1 MFFKSDNSNML
12 PAWASSSALTP
23 AVLGLATQR
32 VVDASTGGRL
42 GFARISPSIDDPKQV
57 CGTIWCCQDLPEGR
71 RQGSGLGL
79 KKNLLSHIVVRS
91 ASLEGSAARSC
102 KRPFRRNLSPC
113 LYKRLV
119 YNHCGRRRPGSPVAP
134 RHRQPPDRHRRH
146 QGNSQ
151 WQHQL
156 QGSWQHWQE
165 EQEGTC
171 FLERLKT
178 AIKNNT
184 THLHVENNIHQ

>member
-1 MFFKSDNSNML
+1 ML
-12 PAWASSSALTP
+12 PAWASSSSPTP

-32 VVDASTGGRL
+32 VVDVSTGGRL
-42 GFARISPSIDDPKQV
+42 GCARISPSIDDPKQV
-57 CGTIWCCQDLPEGR
+57 CSTIWCCQDLPKGR
-71 RQGSGLGL
+71 RQRSGLGL

-102 KRPFRRNLSPC
+102 ERPFRCNLSPC
-113 LYKRLV
+113 LCKRLV
-119 YNHCGRRRPGSPVAP
+119 YNHCRRRRPGSPSPVAP

-146 QGNSQ
+146 QTSNQ
-151 WQHQL
+151 LQHQL

-171 FLERLKT
+171 FLERLR
-178 AIKNNT
+178 AAVKNKST
-184 THLHVENNIHQ
+184 DLQVENSIHQ